1 MKKAT
6 TIQYVILLILM
17 TIGLVSSASAESSP
31 SPEVVKD
38 DLANKVSAADLV
50 SYAYQNNP
58 SILSARNAWKA
69 TVESYRVSSGYPDP
83 QLSVTYFPEPIE
95 TRLGPQDWNAS
106 LSQIIPFPG
115 KLSRLGEIVGID
127 AKIEKIRLDKTIR
140 DVTVAVKESYYELL
154 YIREARKVVSQNN
167 ALLNHLRKVAETAYG
182 DGHSKL
188 IDVIK
193 AQAQSGQLQYDALLL
208 EDLELTEITRLN
220 GILNRFPEAP
230 LGELIVE
237 NVKPVMFTLNRM
249 YELAKVNREEIRI
262 ADAKIDKAAKKISLA
277 TFQNMPDFKLGVSY
291 SAIGNPDVRT
301 PPPDAGRDAIGIQAG
316 ISIPL
321 WFGKNS
327 SRKSLEKARKQQA
340 IASRDTVLNDTFT
353 KIRSIYFR
361 VENADR
367 IMRLYRD
374 NLLPQAARSLE
385 VAESWFKEKQTS
397 FSDFVEAQSVWYN
410 FQLAHIRARADY
422 GKYLAR
428 LEKAVGI
435 SLTKTFDPLP
445 AEAEKEA
452 K

>member
-1 MKKAT
+1 MRKVD
-6 TIQYVILLILM
+6 TIHYMILLLLM
-17 TIGLVSSASAESSP
+17 TAGFVTSAPAESSP
-31 SPEVVKD
+31 SLNVLD
-38 DLANKVSAADLV
+38 DPSKKISTADLI

-58 SILSARNAWKA
+58 SILSARQAWKA
-69 TVESYRVSSGYPDP
+69 TVESYRVKSGYPDP
-83 QLSVTYFPEPIE
+83 FLSVTYFPEPIE

-106 LSQIIPFPG
+106 LSQKIPFPG
-115 KLSRLGEIVGID
+115 KLSRKGEIVSID
-127 AKIEKIRLDKTIR
+127 ADIEKIRLDKTIR
-140 DVTVAVKESYYELL
+140 DVTVAVRESYYELL
-154 YIREARKVVSQNN
+154 YIREARKVVTQNS
-167 ALLNHLRKVAETAYG
+167 ALLDHLRKVAETAYG
-182 DGHSKL
+182 DGQSKL
-188 IDVIK
+188 LDVVK

-208 EDLELTEITRLN
+208 EDLELTEIARLN
-220 GILNRFPEAP
+220 GLLNRSPDAP

-237 NVKPVMFTLNRM
+237 GVKPVTVSLDRM
-249 YELAKVNREEIRI
+249 YELAKKNRQELQI
-262 ADAKIDKAAKKISLA
+262 ADANIDKAVRKISLA
-277 TFQNMPDFKLGVSY
+277 TYENLPDFKVGVSY
-291 SAIGNPDVRT
+291 SSIGNPDVTT

-327 SRKSLEKARKQQA
+327 SRKSLEKARHRQA
-340 IASRDTVLNDTFT
+340 IALRDTVINDTFT

-385 VAESWFKEKQTS
+385 VAETWFKEKQTS

-410 FQLAHIRARADY
+410 FQLAYIRARADY

-435 SLTKTFDPLP
+435 RLTKADDDSKP
-445 AEAEKEA
+445 AGAEKEA